1 MRTALLALALL
12 ASGCSDDPAVVDRD
26 TDVVVTDG
34 AETSTTDVADG
45 DAVQVAAPDADA
57 PAMPAA
63 DAPAAAP
70 SAAPASAAPAR
81 TSSAAKAGAG
91 DAARRSF
98 PDFPAPFSIVVPDG
112 ATVEQPGSGDAVVIE
127 NGSSSVTVG
136 VALGETPEAALA
148 RIRAAVP
155 GGIETRPLA
164 AGWTPHAFEYTMASQ
179 GPSFFETVQVGQ
191 HDGTTVVVE
200 TSRSDEGEPPIVD
213 AVLGSWQWADR
224 TPLR

>member
-70 SAAPASAAPAR
+70 SAAPASNALPSA
-81 TSSAAKAGAG
+81 AAKAGAG
-91 DAARRSF
+91 NADRRSF